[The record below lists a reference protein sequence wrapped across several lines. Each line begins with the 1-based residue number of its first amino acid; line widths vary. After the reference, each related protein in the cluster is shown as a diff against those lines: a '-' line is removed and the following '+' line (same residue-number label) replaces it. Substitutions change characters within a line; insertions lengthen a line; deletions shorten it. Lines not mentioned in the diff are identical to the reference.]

1 MENNVTEYV
10 NYVKN
15 IKNDKYYVLQKKI
28 FYITPH
34 RGPHL
39 DFYNN
44 PIGFDGSTLEKKIT
58 KLRAKFI
65 KGIIY
70 LSECDKNK
78 VMVNQYIVNE
88 IVKQLEQCISN
99 SDYWRR
105 YGFNSKQS
113 GRIISIYQ
121 MLIAFYKDY
130 LQTKRKA
137 TDVVGIGRTLMGN
150 NLYKFLIKMNNSIDI
165 DPVQLQLFAI
175 RSLHKHINEFVNYMN
190 ALGSKHT
197 ITEIMNIERA
207 GGVHFESEKE
217 LLVESKKILI
227 DLHEKIQK
235 LFSGDIKIP
244 NITKLT
250 VKVVPSI
257 DSKWSSKSKFDKNT
271 IYIDTTKY
279 KNYIKSE
286 LYGILAH
293 EGLPGHLL
301 EKINEKIV
309 IEHLD
314 IDSELHSICFRG
326 IKMLHEGWAIYSSK
340 LVNTDLKNIM
350 MNSILYD
357 IRAIIDIGVNCS
369 ECKVLTLDNSR
380 QLLKDYTQLSDARI
394 DEELHTCL
402 TSPGEATTYIIGES
416 FFNKI
421 HGIATANR
429 IDIKQLNTMLLTNIS
444 TASELLKRVKYL
456 K

>member
-1 MENNVTEYV
+1 MGKNITDYI
-10 NYVKN
+10 NYVTY
-15 IKNDKYYVLQKKI
+15 IKSDKYYGIHKWL
-28 FYITPH
+28 FYITPD

-70 LSECDKNK
+70 LTDCDKSN
-78 VMVNQYIVNE
+78 VYINQHTVNE
-88 IVKQLEQCISN
+88 IVKQLEKCILN
-99 SDYWRR
+99 KDYWIR

-113 GRIISIYQ
+113 ERITSIYH
-121 MLIAFYKDY
+121 MLIAFFNDY
-130 LQTKRKA
+130 LQEKRKK
-137 TDVVGIGRTLMGN
+137 TPVVGIGSTSEGD

-165 DPVQLQLFAI
+165 DPVQLQLFAT
-175 RSLHKHINEFVNYMN
+175 RNLNRHIAELINY
-190 ALGSKHT
+190 SKDTGRDT
-197 ITEIMNIERA
+197 IESIMNIERSS
-207 GGVHFESEKE
+207 GKHFESEKE
-217 LLVESKKILI
+217 LLIESKKILI
-227 DLHEKIQK
+227 DLHKKTEK
-235 LFSGDIKIP
+235 LFSKKIKIP

-271 IYIDTTKY
+271 IYIDTTRY

-309 IEHLD
+309 IDDLS
-314 IDSELHSICFRG
+314 IDSDLRPICFRG
-326 IKMLHEGWAIYSSK
+326 IKMMHDGWAIYSNK
-340 LVNTDLKNIM
+340 LVNTDVKSII

-357 IRAIIDIGVNCS
+357 LRAIIDIGLNCS
-369 ECKVLTLDNSR
+369 EGRVLTLDEAR
-380 QLLKDYTQLSDARI
+380 YLLKNYTQLSDARI
-394 DEELHTCL
+394 DDELRGYL
-402 TSPGEATTYIIGES
+402 ASPGEATSYIIGEL
-416 FFNKI
+416 FFNEI
-421 HGIATANR
+421 RRIATTNSV
-429 IDIKQLNTMLLTNIS
+429 DIKQLNTMLLTNIS
-444 TASELLKRVKYL
+444 TASELLERVKNL